1 MSGQIILAASIK
13 HSKATLSKKKKK
25 KKNLNG
31 PSCLNR
37 YVSWK
42 VQARQREED
51 AEREPD
57 MEKSDAHM
65 HGQNSG
71 ARLSIF

>member
-25 KKNLNG
+25 KTLNG

-42 VQARQREED
+42 VQARQREERT
-51 AEREPD
+51 EREPD

-65 HGQNSG
+65 HGQNSS